1 MSRDVEIR
9 EIKPVTSDELNYVRR
24 LFFSE
29 NNTFGHNCQW
39 QRNKNHMKEGTTIA
53 SRNVNEML
61 SQVLS
66 PAINSQSKEQLRS
79 FPAKEAPQ
87 TMNITGKKLISD
99 NVHLMKWFPQNKLH
113 HFNRKFCY
121 NAQAAFHSR
130 VRVKRSKGWGKGIVL
145 RFWET
150 AHLPLP

>member
-1 MSRDVEIR
+1 
-9 EIKPVTSDELNYVRR
+9 
-24 LFFSE
+24 
-29 NNTFGHNCQW
+29 
-39 QRNKNHMKEGTTIA
+39 MKEGTTIA

-99 NVHLMKWFPQNKLH
+99 NVRLMKWFPQNKLH
-113 HFNRKFCY
+113 HFNRKFC
-121 NAQAAFHSR
+121 
-130 VRVKRSKGWGKGIVL
+130 
-145 RFWET
+145 
-150 AHLPLP
+150 